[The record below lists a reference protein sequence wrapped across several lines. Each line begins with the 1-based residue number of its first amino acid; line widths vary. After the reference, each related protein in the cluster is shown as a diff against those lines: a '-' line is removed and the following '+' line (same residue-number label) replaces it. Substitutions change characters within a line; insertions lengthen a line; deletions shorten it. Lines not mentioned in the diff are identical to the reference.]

1 MKHLFVLALLIS
13 CSFVSRAQEQNAQ
26 PLRPHAVFLGN
37 SITQN
42 WSNFHP
48 DFFRQNNF
56 VGKGIGG
63 EVTSQM
69 LTRFRTDVLEL
80 QPCVVVI
87 LAGTNDIAQ
96 NQGYVTHRQIMDN
109 IASMADLARFHNI
122 RVILCSVLPAENY
135 RWRSEEFNR
144 EVLPCQ
150 AIQRLN
156 QMIRQYALDND
167 CEYVDFWTPMSDG
180 KGAMKEGLS
189 SDGVHPHPHAYSIME
204 ELVAPVIS
212 RLCGQ

>member
-1 MKHLFVLALLIS
+1 MKRLLVLALLIF
-13 CSFVSRAQEQNAQ
+13 CVLISRAQAQNGQ
-26 PLRPHAVFLGN
+26 SVKPDAVFLGN

-48 DFFRQNNF
+48 DFFKLNNY
-56 VGKGIGG
+56 VGKGVGG

-69 LTRFRTDVLEL
+69 LTRFRKDVLEL

-122 RVILCSVLPAENY
+122 RVILCSVLPAGTY
-135 RWRSEEFNR
+135 RWRSEEFNL
-144 EVLPCQ
+144 EVLPSQ
-150 AIQRLN
+150 AIQQLN
-156 QMIRQYALDND
+156 EMIRQYALENNY
-167 CEYVDFWTPMSDG
+167 EFVDFWTPMSDE

-189 SDGVHPHPHAYSIME
+189 SDGVHPYPGAYFIME
-204 ELVAPVIS
+204 ELVTPVIS